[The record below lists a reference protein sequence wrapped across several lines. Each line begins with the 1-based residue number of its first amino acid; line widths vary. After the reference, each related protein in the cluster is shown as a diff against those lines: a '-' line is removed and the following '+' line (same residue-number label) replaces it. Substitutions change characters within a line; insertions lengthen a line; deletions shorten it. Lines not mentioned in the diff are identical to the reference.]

1 MGIADYQAVLKNG
14 TGPLVLLGMIDAS
27 GERGR
32 VGGGVATVDA
42 ALLQQLEAW
51 QDETT
56 VV

>member
-1 MGIADYQAVLKNG
+1 MTDYQAVLNHG
-14 TGPLVLLGMIDAS
+14 TGPLVLLGMIDAA